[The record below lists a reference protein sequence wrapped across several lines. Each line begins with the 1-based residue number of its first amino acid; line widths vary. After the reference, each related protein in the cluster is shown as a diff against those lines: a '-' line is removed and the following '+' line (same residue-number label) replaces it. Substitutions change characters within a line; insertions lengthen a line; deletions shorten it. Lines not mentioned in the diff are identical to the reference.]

1 MKIRVLKMLYGME
14 FDLLLVF
21 PAENEENENVSE
33 ECRIEEGAKRE
44 ARERLEENV
53 EMNEEESVEI
63 RDEIRDRVC
72 EVLLSHVRDLKQH

>member
-33 ECRIEEGAKRE
+33 ECRIEEGAKRGE
-44 ARERLEENV
+44 KDSRR
-53 EMNEEESVEI
+53 MST
-63 RDEIRDRVC
+63 
-72 EVLLSHVRDLKQH
+72 